1 MNYKFNANIRPTETY
16 YIPNQWKFYED
27 FGELYRLKIA
37 SLIEADNSVSWSALF
52 YYSSCQNVTC
62 IKVGLSKIGFS
73 PSSHAAVSNMKTTSK
88 SS

>member
-16 YIPNQWKFYED
+16 YIPNQWKFNED

-52 YYSSCQNVTC
+52 IIHHAKTGCAYKLVSERFWS
-62 IKVGLSKIGFS
+62 GLWLWI
-73 PSSHAAVSNMKTTSK
+73 P
-88 SS
+88 